1 MFLSGLNT
9 FLHSPVIYEMFVK
22 TDKHFEKC
30 NRNHF
35 LGIPIEGKRERER
48 MGDIER
54 ERELFSYTTYAQQL
68 HTFSA
73 TSRAPLVYKVVID
86 IVNN

>member
-54 ERELFSYTTYAQQL
+54 ERAVFLYNICTTIAYILSNFSC
-68 HTFSA
+68 
-73 TSRAPLVYKVVID
+73 APRV
-86 IVNN
+86 